1 MDMPFLTLKLTTN
14 LNFLLFKQLEIIVN
28 ETARKSWNV
37 PSLKYDSTSFQVF
50 SAIEKIVDLIVA

>member
-37 PSLKYDSTSFQVF
+37 PSLKYESNSYQVF
-50 SAIEKIVDLIVA
+50 SKISEM